1 MMNTNITIMPKPIR
15 TIHALNRSIRDLK
28 EKQKDL
34 EVRLDLNFQHL
45 RHNYIRMSMNSAFG
59 TVKKNSANFWREII
73 TRFMESEKLQ
83 QGVGK
88 FAASVADKIGEGIHA
103 AGEKFNK

>member
-1 MMNTNITIMPKPIR
+1 MHKPIR
-15 TIHALNRSIRDLK
+15 NIHSLNRSIRNLK

-34 EVRLDLNFQHL
+34 ELKMDVNFKHL
-45 RHNYIRMSMNSAFG
+45 RDNYVKMTMNSVFG
-59 TVKKNSANFWREII
+59 SVRKNSANFWKEII

-88 FAASVADKIGEGIHA
+88 FASSVADKIGEGIHNV
-103 AGEKFNK
+103 GEKFNK

>member
-1 MMNTNITIMPKPIR
+1 MRKPIR
-15 TIHALNRSIRDLK
+15 NIHALNRSIRDLK

-34 EVRLDLNFQHL
+34 EVKLDVNFQHL
-45 RHNYIRMSMNSAFG
+45 RDNYMRMSLNTVFG
-59 TVKKNSANFWREII
+59 SVKKNSANFWREII

-83 QGVGK
+83 QGVGN

-103 AGEKFNK
+103 VGEKFNKNK